1 MRRSRRWLAGAAL
14 ISVLLLPACKSLGE
28 EEPGGEGPARIEAI
42 RGTERVRVIMTA
54 EAAERLDIQTAL
66 VRPTGKTADSEA
78 MIPHASVFYGPS
90 GEVWTYTN
98 PEPLTYE
105 RASVEVDRIDGDLVF
120 LSNGPPAGTAVVT
133 RGASEL
139 FGIETGV
146 DES

>member
-1 MRRSRRWLAGAAL
+1 M
-14 ISVLLLPACKSLGE
+14 GE
-28 EEPGGEGPARIEAI
+28 EEAGGKGPARIEAI
-42 RGTERVRVIMTA
+42 DGTERLRVIMTA

-66 VRPTGKTADSEA
+66 VRAAGKTADSDA
-78 MIPHASVFYGPS
+78 MIPHAAVFYGPS
-90 GEVWTYTN
+90 GQVWTYTN

-105 RASVEVDRIDGDLVF
+105 RAPIEVDRIDGDLVF
-120 LSNGPPAGTAVVT
+120 LSDGPPSGTAVVT